1 MTVVSI
7 RYPVPD
13 ATLETLPDGSVKLT
27 CPLCGKPGDP
37 LVLHFK
43 PGDGAELAERYLDA
57 HSIRLGE
64 QP

>member
-1 MTVVSI
+1 MTVVHVQRPI
-7 RYPVPD
+7 PD
-13 ATLETLPDGSVKLT
+13 ATLETRPDGSSVLT

-37 LVLHFK
+37 FILVFK
-43 PGDGAELAERYLDA
+43 AADRPAAERYLAA